1 MNNLP
6 PSITMLMCCNPQFE
20 SAAAKHLE
28 ENAEKIAFLNPK
40 TKLIPTIESVKEYN
54 TFFVK
59 KLADSFDTDF
69 VLMLEFDS
77 LVMNPTA
84 WTNEFFNYDYIG
96 APWKCFSMLGFH
108 QEDEAPDKVD
118 YLVGNSGFSLG
129 SKRLYEY
136 FRDHSEDYDEGC
148 PCDCYICQKKRKE
161 AENIGLK
168 FAPFN
173 IAKIFSVEGQV
184 YEKQFG
190 AHGSFISGGKIIK
203 ISKTPIVDA
212 KK

>member
-1 MNNLP
+1 MQKT
-6 PSITMLMCCNPQFE
+6 ITMLMCCNPQFE

-77 LVMNPTA
+77 LVMNPSA
-84 WTNEFFNYDYIG
+84 WTDEFFNYDYIG
-96 APWKCFSMLGFH
+96 APWNCFSMLGFH
-108 QEDEAPDKVD
+108 QTDEAPDKVD

-129 SKRLYEY
+129 SKRFYEY
-136 FRDHSEDYDEGC
+136 FRDHSDDYDGQHS
-148 PCDCYICQKKRKE
+148 CDSYMCQKKRKE
-161 AENIGLK
+161 VERAGLK
-168 FAPFN
+168 FAPFSL
-173 IAKIFSVEGQV
+173 AKKFSVEWQPYVG
-184 YEKQFG
+184 QFG
-190 AHGSFISGGKIIK
+190 AHGLYFLDGK
-203 ISKTPIVDA
+203 PIRLSDN
-212 KK
+212 KPK